1 MISHELRQLKR
12 QTKKINKMELVLKKL
27 IYGEEYCSH
36 IIVKMMDYDDALAK
50 KIREHDD
57 LISKM
62 HRYIQL
68 LHVEVKELKAKDQ

>member
-1 MISHELRQLKR
+1 MISQELRQLKR

-27 IYGEEYCSH
+27 IYGEEYYSH

-50 KIREHDD
+50 KTRQHDD

-62 HRYIQL
+62 YRYIQL
-68 LHVEVKELKAKDQ
+68 LHEEVKELKAKDQ